1 MSPKDFNVGDGHIDW
16 LASLESYE
24 DYVREQEAHYR
35 EIESDN
41 AVSRSQTS
49 G

>member
-1 MSPKDFNVGDGHIDW
+1 MSPKEFNVGDGHIDW
-16 LASLESYE
+16 LASHESYE

-35 EIESDN
+35 EIASGE
-41 AVSRSQTS
+41 AVSGFQTS